1 MGLMPQQ
8 RNLLKSNTIKLFPK
22 INFILGNNVVEP
34 RGIKSNYFGEDL
46 ERIAN
51 IHLIIFLKI
60 ILRVIDL
67 IHKPCPKASCHYNPH
82 PYPVR

>member
-34 RGIKSNYFGEDL
+34 KGVKSNYFRGD
-46 ERIAN
+46 
-51 IHLIIFLKI
+51 LKI
-60 ILRVIDL
+60 FSIISNCSYFKNIRRGNIL
-67 IHKPCPKASCHYNPH
+67 
-82 PYPVR
+82 